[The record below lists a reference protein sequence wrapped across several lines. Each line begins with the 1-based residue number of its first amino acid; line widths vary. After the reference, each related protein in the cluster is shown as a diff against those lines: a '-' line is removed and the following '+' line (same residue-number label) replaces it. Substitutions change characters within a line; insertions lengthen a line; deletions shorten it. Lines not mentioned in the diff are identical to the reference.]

1 MDNLYL
7 KMITEICNELE
18 IKLELLDPTLLM
30 ILQKGEKRRYI
41 WSKKFELNSAT
52 SFRIANSKFATH
64 IVLERYHVPH
74 IPCRR
79 ILFSGEDTST
89 IYHSI
94 YMDFIRYKDIVL
106 KPDNGYNGND
116 VYHCKSQEDIKAALV
131 SIQKAYKYL
140 VTAPF
145 ISTFSEYRIFYLNG
159 NCLFGYE
166 KTPDTEHGAW
176 KHNLS
181 VGAKAKHIE
190 SWELK
195 NELYKLARQ
204 AAEAIGIT
212 FATVDIVIDKQQP
225 LIMEINSGVVADIF
239 ASQSIQNYEIAK
251 DIYKKAINA
260 MFNQER

>member
-30 ILQKGEKRRYI
+30 ILQKGEIRRYI
-41 WSKKFELNSAT
+41 WSKKFELNSST

-64 IVLERYHVPH
+64 IVLDRYHVPH
-74 IPCRR
+74 IPCHR
-79 ILFSGEDTST
+79 IPYSGEDAST

-94 YMDFIRYKDIVL
+94 YMEFIRYKDIIL

-116 VYHCKSQEDIKAALV
+116 VYRCKSQEDIKNAMA
-131 SIQKAYKYL
+131 SIQKTYKYL

-145 ISTFSEYRIFYLNG
+145 ISTFSEYRVFFLNG
-159 NCLFGYE
+159 SCLFGYE
-166 KTPDTEHGAW
+166 KIPDTEHGAW

-181 VGAKAKHIE
+181 VGAKVKHIE
-190 SWELK
+190 SEELK
-195 NELYKLARQ
+195 RELYKLARQ

-225 LIMEINSGVVADIF
+225 LVMEINSGVVTDIF

-251 DIYKKAINA
+251 CIYKKAIKI